1 MAEKRATAR
10 QKQLLA
16 ARAGFCCEYCFSQS
30 KFGLQT
36 FSAEHIQPQARGG
49 ETTLDNMAFSCQGC
63 NGYKGI
69 KTTARDPTTKNV
81 VPLYNPRQDR
91 WEDYFEWSE
100 DFLTIIGLTPSG
112 RATVDLLRVNRAEV
126 VNLRRVL
133 HMVGEHPPRHST
145 HESR

>member
-10 QKQLLA
+10 QKQRLA
-16 ARAGFCCEYCFSQS
+16 ARAGYCCEYCFSQN
-30 KFGLQT
+30 KFGVQT
-36 FSAEHIQPQARGG
+36 FSAEHIRPQAHGG

-69 KTTARDPTTKNV
+69 KTTARDPTTKTI

-91 WEDYFEWSE
+91 WDDHFEWSA

-112 RATVDLLRVNRAEV
+112 RATIELLRVNRTEV

-133 HMVGEHPPRHST
+133 RLVGEHPPVR
-145 HESR
+145 